1 MDLPSR
7 YKGSS
12 FFELLKTDAPHLLP
26 SIRLEPGVEFPEAV
40 PKGTTVLALKVA
52 DGLVMVGDRM
62 AVEGFAVSDRRIEKV
77 HKADDFTTIAIA
89 GVAGPCLEVVR
100 LFKTELEH
108 YEKIESE
115 RLALEGKANKLAQM
129 VRANLPSAMQGLV
142 VIPILAGYDERA
154 GVGRIFKYDITGGRY
169 EEDDYYATGSGGR
182 EARATLKKLYR
193 DRLPEDD
200 GIKVGLHAL
209 MDAADEDVG
218 TAGPDMIRGIYP
230 TVKIITHKGIQD
242 VPEDK
247 VRSAVEDLIAARKE
261 G

>member
-1 MDLPSR
+1 MDLPDQ

-26 SIRLEPGVEFPEAV
+26 SINLEPGMELPETA

-52 DGLVMVGDRM
+52 DGVVMVGDRM

-77 HKADDFTTIAIA
+77 HKADDLTAIAIA

-115 RLALEGKANKLAQM
+115 RLVLEGKANKLAQM

-154 GVGRIFKYDITGGRY
+154 EVGRIFKYDITGGRY

-182 EARATLKKLYR
+182 EARAALKRLYQ
-193 DRLPEDD
+193 DELPVDD
-200 GIKVGLHAL
+200 GIRAGIHAL

-218 TAGPDMIRGIYP
+218 TAGPDLIRGIYP
-230 TVKIITHKGIQD
+230 TVKVITREGIED
-242 VPEDK
+242 VPEDT
-247 VRSAVEDLIAARKE
+247 VRSAIEGLISARQE